1 MGSITSLTAADGHS
15 FDAYRVGPQGMPKAS
30 VVVIQEIFGANSH
43 IREVA
48 DTYAAEG
55 YDVIAPALFDR
66 VKKHVELGYEG
77 DDVAAGRKIRGNI
90 SWDDALKDVN
100 AAIAAIRGTGK
111 VGVIGYCWGGS
122 LAWLTATRLRADAAI
137 CYYGGQVPDFSA
149 EKPGCP
155 TMLHFGELDS
165 SISLE
170 GVETVRNQNP
180 DLPLFIYK
188 GAGHGFNCDH
198 RSSYNAKCAAQA
210 RQRSL
215 AFFAENIG

>member
-55 YDVIAPALFDR
+55 
-66 VKKHVELGYEG
+66 

-90 SWDDALKDVN
+90 SWDDALKDVD

-210 RQRSL
+210 RQRTL
-215 AFFAENIG
+215 AVYAETIG